1 MKAIVY
7 ERYGSP
13 DDLELKDVEKPVP
26 RDNEVLVQVHAASV
40 NSWDWEQLIGTLQG
54 RLGGPFRP
62 KNKILG
68 ADIAGRVEAVGKDV
82 TKFMPGDEV
91 FGDLSACGWG
101 GFAEYVCAA
110 ENALVLKP
118 AAMSFEQAAAIP
130 QAGLL
135 ALQGLRDTGKIRQGQ
150 KVLINGADG
159 GVGSFAIQI
168 AKMHGTEVTGVDSA
182 EKQDAMREFGADHVI
197 DYRQDDF
204 TNGGVQYDLILDVVM
219 TRPMRDY
226 RRALSANGIFIFV
239 GGATARIFQ
248 LLFMWPWHAMT
259 GSKKLL
265 ILAHR
270 PDTQDL
276 EYLRQLVEDGKIK
289 PIIDR
294 CYTLAETAKTIAYLG
309 HGHTKGKVVITVS
322 HDNGNK
328 P

>member
-150 KVLINGADG
+150 KVLINGAGG

-197 DYRQDDF
+197 DYR
-204 TNGGVQYDLILDVVM
+204 
-219 TRPMRDY
+219 
-226 RRALSANGIFIFV
+226 
-239 GGATARIFQ
+239 
-248 LLFMWPWHAMT
+248 
-259 GSKKLL
+259 
-265 ILAHR
+265 
-270 PDTQDL
+270 
-276 EYLRQLVEDGKIK
+276 
-289 PIIDR
+289 
-294 CYTLAETAKTIAYLG
+294 
-309 HGHTKGKVVITVS
+309 
-322 HDNGNK
+322 
-328 P
+328 

>member
-82 TKFMPGDEV
+82 TKFLPGDEV
-91 FGDLSACGWG
+91 FGDLSASGWG

-150 KVLINGADG
+150 K
-159 GVGSFAIQI
+159 F
-168 AKMHGTEVTGVDSA
+168 
-182 EKQDAMREFGADHVI
+182 
-197 DYRQDDF
+197 
-204 TNGGVQYDLILDVVM
+204 
-219 TRPMRDY
+219 
-226 RRALSANGIFIFV
+226 
-239 GGATARIFQ
+239 
-248 LLFMWPWHAMT
+248 
-259 GSKKLL
+259 
-265 ILAHR
+265 
-270 PDTQDL
+270 
-276 EYLRQLVEDGKIK
+276 
-289 PIIDR
+289 
-294 CYTLAETAKTIAYLG
+294 
-309 HGHTKGKVVITVS
+309 
-322 HDNGNK
+322 
-328 P
+328 